1 MHPSKISLDNRW
13 HGYELSGT
21 EMQLIYDHDDIGF
34 VRYDGRSRN
43 RAYLDPSP
51 FLPTPKR
58 EIYVFECEQLPKEGD
73 LIEVLHFEPDYENYE
88 GPNVHNLIRVPIKY
102 IKNWVKASPNKYIQS
117 KAMKPDEY
125 TEFFSEP
132 FRGNEKTDLEEL
144 AFCMALSSVSSP
156 MIGANGKGGIDTGI
170 FGKKEV
176 WSPFKEVMGIIPS
189 DFRKVKSKYY
199 YEQAEKDILS
209 NPAKSKEVNLSM
221 LRPESTAIH
230 IPMLI
235 DGEVRSKAQ
244 YKENVLYQIPWMRA
258 YMLDTLLFEP
268 EPSSKKVD
276 KIMVDM
282 LHSILNEVTSTKS
295 MAYNLDVGSTA
306 SKLSSAFARLK
317 LHDVFTEADVIECGE
332 RWLNSYHHSMRI
344 ETTGMDTEH
353 MFKLKPDE
361 FRLFQELKD
370 KYGLEVII
378 PMSALG
384 NIQTVDIWLIEE
396 AYNGLR
402 KKGILICPKENETMK
417 LIDFKM

>member
-1 MHPSKISLDNRW
+1 MHPSKISLAKRW

-21 EMQLIYDHDDIGF
+21 EMQLIFDHDDIGF

-58 EIYVFECEQLPKEGD
+58 DVYEFECKQLPREGD
-73 LIEVLHFEPDYENYE
+73 LIEVLHCEPEKKVVGPDHKWDYLF
-88 GPNVHNLIRVPIKY
+88 VKH
-102 IKNWVKASPNKYIQS
+102 IKNWVKVSPNKYIQS

-125 TEFFSEP
+125 TEFFGEP
-132 FRGNEKTDLEEL
+132 FKGNEKTDIDEL
-144 AFCMALSSVSSP
+144 AFNMALSSVSSP

-176 WSPFKEVMGIIPS
+176 WAPFKDVMSLIPS

-199 YEQAEKDILS
+199 YEQAEKDISS
-209 NPAKSKEVNLSM
+209 NPVKSKEVNLSM

-235 DGEVRSKAQ
+235 DGEVRSKKQ
-244 YKENVLYQIPWMRA
+244 YKENVLYQVPWMRA

-282 LHSILNEVTSTKS
+282 LHSILNEVSSTKS
-295 MAYNLDVGSTA
+295 MAYNLDIGSTA

-317 LHDVFTEADVIECGE
+317 LSDVFTEADVIECGE
-332 RWLNSYHHSMRI
+332 RWMESYKHSMRI
-344 ETTGMDTEH
+344 ETTGMDIEH
-353 MFKLKPDE
+353 MFKMTGDE
-361 FRLFQELKD
+361 FRLFQELKE
-370 KYGLEVII
+370 KYGLEEII
-378 PMSALG
+378 PMSVLRD
-384 NIQTVDIWLIEE
+384 IQTVDVWLIED
-396 AYNGLR
+396 AFNGLR
-402 KKGILICPKENETMK
+402 KKGALICPKENENIK
-417 LIDFKM
+417 LTDFKM